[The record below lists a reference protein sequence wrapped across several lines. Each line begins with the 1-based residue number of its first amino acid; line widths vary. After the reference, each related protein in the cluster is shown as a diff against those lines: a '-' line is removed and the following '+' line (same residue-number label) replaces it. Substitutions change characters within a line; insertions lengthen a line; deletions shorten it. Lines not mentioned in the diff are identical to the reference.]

1 MRGTPLVCL
10 IMTQGQK
17 YEAPDIYFYAAKTY
31 KNPSIENIINTV
43 KDGLP
48 DPLMGQHKMQG
59 TYSNPST
66 AKDFIASGV
75 KAIAAGNTLGASI
88 L

>member
-1 MRGTPLVCL
+1 MFDYDSRT
-10 IMTQGQK
+10 TYK
-17 YEAPDIYFYAAKTY
+17 APDINLDFVKNAAKVNA
-31 KNPSIENIINTV
+31 NPSVENIIHTV

-66 AKDFIASGV
+66 TKDFIASGV